1 MKRFCKSILLLA
13 AAVIAFESAATAQTL
28 KGLLKQAA
36 TAATTT
42 TTTVSKA
49 YTQGQNS
56 GVALKALYA
65 QYKTDGKKLDMKNV
79 SNILSIA
86 SLAENV
92 KGLKTADAS
101 FKKDYAKGLIS
112 GSSELVKEEQTTSV
126 LSGLTSLSNMDLSSL
141 TKNVALQNAA
151 SQVLKEKANEALTDA
166 VSTSKLSQVAQKAN
180 IIASQASGTI
190 ENASAIA
197 SSVSGILSMFK

>member
-56 GVALKALYA
+56 GVALKSLYA
-65 QYKTDGKKLDMKNV
+65 QYKTDGKKLDMKNM

-112 GSSELVKEEQTTSV
+112 GSSELVKEEETTSV

-141 TKNVALQNAA
+141 TNNVALQTAA
-151 SQVLKEKANEALTDA
+151 NQVLKEKANESLTSLLEGTK
-166 VSTSKLSQVAQKAN
+166 VSQVAQKAN

-190 ENASAIA
+190 ENATEIA
-197 SSVSGILSMFK
+197 TSVSGILSLFK